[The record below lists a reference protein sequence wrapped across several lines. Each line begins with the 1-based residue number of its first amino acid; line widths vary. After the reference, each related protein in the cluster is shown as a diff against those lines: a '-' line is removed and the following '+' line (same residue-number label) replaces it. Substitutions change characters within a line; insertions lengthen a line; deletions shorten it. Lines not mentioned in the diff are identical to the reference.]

1 MHKKTFSPMLLLSA
15 ALAFAALSPRA
26 EGEPDEATKARNLQN
41 LLDKNKGD
49 AVALA
54 AVLLAENNEARETIR
69 NQKAELAKVQV
80 PEGAVVLTKEQAAQW
95 TEYQALGAPA
105 EVKTKIETGAAAA
118 EKLTGFEKKETL
130 RTVAERVGYK
140 PSVLEKLGGDL
151 TFEELEVDGEKAGE
165 KVKTFGV
172 KGADGKVQPLAEY
185 AKANWGDFLPAL
197 TTVQGG
203 STGGAGGG
211 TGIVQPRIPL
221 GGTGAPAGT
230 GRTPDQIAA
239 DKRQSGEFSM

>member
-15 ALAFAALSPRA
+15 ALAFAALPPRA
-26 EGEPDEATKARNLQN
+26 EGELDEATKARNLQN

-69 NQKAELAKVQV
+69 TQKAELAKVQV
-80 PEGAVVLTKEQAAQW
+80 PEGSVVLTKEQAAQW

-130 RTVAERVGYK
+130 RSVAERVGYK

-151 TFEELEVDGEKAGE
+151 TRL
-165 KVKTFGV
+165 
-172 KGADGKVQPLAEY
+172 
-185 AKANWGDFLPAL
+185 AL
-197 TTVQGG
+197 TAGGPLDHPVIFAVQGG
-203 STGGAGGG
+203 PIYTYTAGETHWRDAYGNDPDAAPPPPDTG
-211 TGIVQPRIPL
+211 VY
-221 GGTGAPAGT
+221 
-230 GRTPDQIAA
+230 
-239 DKRQSGEFSM
+239 